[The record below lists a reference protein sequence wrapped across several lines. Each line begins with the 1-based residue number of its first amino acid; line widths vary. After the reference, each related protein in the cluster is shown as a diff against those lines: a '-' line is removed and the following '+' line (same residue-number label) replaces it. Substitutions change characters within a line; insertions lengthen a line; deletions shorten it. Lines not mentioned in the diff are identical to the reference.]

1 MANASLKN
9 FKLEDFTNNSDES
22 DSSEEDHE
30 AKSEAIDPPNTYID
44 VKTENE
50 IEAKPFDLSHIVK
63 TELTYNQDDEDSD
76 DKDKDQDWSLSK
88 AYQCP
93 FCRASFNK
101 ANNMKSHIK
110 RIHTTYKPEDCHCE
124 PCDKIFKNPDC
135 LKSHIKEFHTPGLER
150 EPQLCTHCGKS
161 FNKKSNL
168 KVHILNSHTKYDP
181 VDCICSQCGKMFKN
195 PLSMKRHVETFHDE
209 EKKAEMVVVCPDC
222 GKQFNKRTNLK
233 IHMECVHTTY
243 DPGQFICEICSKELK
258 NPHSL
263 KSHIREVHTL
273 KDDSI
278 DPVMH
283 KCDEC
288 DKEFKKKKDL
298 RGHKYAA
305 HKIDVKMCEFCFNE
319 YKNQTALKQHL
330 RLVHGPEQ
338 QVSCEICFK
347 TFKNITRLKHHH
359 IDVHRIENSAC
370 PDCGKSFK
378 NKFLMKKHLR
388 YLHRGPNGSPR
399 LKTPKTVIPK
409 EESSFVDSIVN
420 AKPRKFKKKM
430 LQFSASE
437 TALLNSDSFSKSV
450 FDKSVLDSKVDSYSE
465 MSYSNSS
472 QVVKS
477 EVEQK
482 PCESTSQSSN
492 RHNMGSSESQETR
505 ERSNWN
511 QALSERLAPKLNEK
525 SPNCSNSVRSEISEP
540 VTNEKLQMSE
550 TKTEERSHISDKI
563 SDERQ
568 SSDES
573 CSLNNF
579 QSEVESQI
587 VPHPNPK
594 YLWKQYQADQ
604 SSPSQENKQSDVS
617 QKFNHYVGPESDS
630 MSSISERNDLNHQ
643 QGFGA
648 GMVQAMNER
657 LPWNN
662 MLMDRQQNVKQVERS
677 ALNLSQCERPKQ
689 EVKSSERP
697 NYNQSQEFG
706 SNMAQQ
712 TSNLEKASM
721 WSQNQS
727 GRQSVDYSHSQ
738 ANNAILDY
746 RYRERSL
753 MDHNPMAYFNQ
764 VQNET
769 LGLNLMHHDP
779 NRRSVM
785 DHMQTERSMLDHLQN
800 ARSVFEQMQMQNGR
814 SALDH
819 LLNSRQGFESMQQ
832 MQNGRSLWD
841 QTGNN
846 RR

>member
-9 FKLEDFTNNSDES
+9 FKLEDFTNNSADES
-22 DSSEEDHE
+22 DSSEDDKET
-30 AKSEAIDPPNTYID
+30 KSEADDPALPSID

-50 IEAKPFDLSHIVK
+50 NEAKPFDMSHIVK

-76 DKDKDQDWSLSK
+76 DKEKDEDWMIRK
-88 AYQCP
+88 AFSCP
-93 FCRASFNK
+93 FCKASFNK

-110 RIHTTYKPEDCHCE
+110 RIHTTYKPEECFCE
-124 PCDKIFKNPDC
+124 PCDKHFKNPDC
-135 LKSHIKEFHTPGLER
+135 LKSHIKEFHTPGVDR
-150 EPQLCTHCGKS
+150 TPQLCTHCGKS

-243 DPGQFICEICSKELK
+243 EPGEFICQLCSKELK

-273 KDDSI
+273 KDDSKEQVI
-278 DPVMH
+278 Y

-288 DKEFKKKKDL
+288 EKEFKKKKDL

-388 YLHRGPNGSPR
+388 YLHRGPNGAR
-399 LKTPKTVIPK
+399 VKQPKSAIPK
-409 EESSFVDSIVN
+409 EEGAPYYLSNAEPKTKKPKKSKMDLSTSEKAIINLAKSSINPSEMDGTVD
-420 AKPRKFKKKM
+420 P
-430 LQFSASE
+430 
-437 TALLNSDSFSKSV
+437 
-450 FDKSVLDSKVDSYSE
+450 YSE
-465 MSYSNSS
+465 RSFSNSS
-472 QVVKS
+472 QLVKS
-477 EVEQK
+477 EFEQK
-482 PCESTSQSSN
+482 PCEST
-492 RHNMGSSESQETR
+492 RHAANHDIGSLVNQEANETP
-505 ERSNWN
+505 SWHHD
-511 QALSERLAPKLNEK
+511 LTERLAPKIADNHAANYNQHVADSIEQ
-525 SPNCSNSVRSEISEP
+525 RSGDR
-540 VTNEKLQMSE
+540 
-550 TKTEERSHISDKI
+550 TEEKVSPKNDKVAT
-563 SDERQ
+563 SFDPSGSLEVPDKNNSSNNMQAQ
-568 SSDES
+568 SAAH
-573 CSLNNF
+573 
-579 QSEVESQI
+579 SQI
-587 VPHPNPK
+587 VQHPNPK
-594 YLWKQYQADQ
+594 YLWKQYQAEREAPVMEQ
-604 SSPSQENKQSDVS
+604 KQSEVLHMKHND
-617 QKFNHYVGPESDS
+617 YERSDS
-630 MSSISERNDLNHQ
+630 RVQEAQEINQHH
-643 QGFGA
+643 QGFA
-648 GMVQAMNER
+648 SPMIQNSNDR
-657 LPWNN
+657 TNWNN
-662 MLMDRQQNVKQVERS
+662 IHMDRAQEVKQLDRA
-677 ALNLSQCERPKQ
+677 ALNLSHCDRS
-689 EVKSSERP
+689 KSEQKASERS
-697 NYNQSQEFG
+697 NYNQSQGFG
-706 SNMAQQ
+706 PIMAHN
-712 TSNLEKASM
+712 SSPLDKSM
-721 WSQNQS
+721 WSQNLGQ
-727 GRQSVDYSHSQ
+727 RQSVDYNPTS
-738 ANNAILDY
+738 NPLLDY

-753 MDHNPMAYFNQ
+753 MDHHNPMAYFNQ
-764 VQNET
+764 VQHES
-769 LGLNLMHHDP
+769 LGLNLIHSDRTMMNHDP
-779 NRRSVM
+779 N
-785 DHMQTERSMLDHLQN
+785 RSMLDHLQN

-814 SALDH
+814 SALDQ
-819 LLNSRQGFESMQQ
+819 LLNSRQGFESMQH

-841 QTGNN
+841 QTGQN

>member
-9 FKLEDFTNNSDES
+9 FKLEDFTNNSDEA
-22 DSSEEDHE
+22 DSSEDEQE
-30 AKSEAIDPPNTYID
+30 TKSEANEPPPSSVD
-44 VKTENE
+44 VKTENDN
-50 IEAKPFDLSHIVK
+50 EAKPFDLSQIVK
-63 TELTYNQDDEDSD
+63 TELIYNQDDEDSD
-76 DKDKDQDWSLSK
+76 DKDKDQDWLISK

-93 FCRASFNK
+93 FCKASFNK

-110 RIHTTYKPEDCHCE
+110 RIHTTYKPEECFCE
-124 PCDKIFKNPDC
+124 PCDKHFKNPDC
-135 LKSHIKEFHTPGLER
+135 LKSHVKEFHTPGVDR
-150 EPQLCTHCGKS
+150 IPQLCTHCGKS

-209 EKKAEMVVVCPDC
+209 ERKAEMVVVCPDC

-243 DPGQFICEICSKELK
+243 EPGQFICELCSKELK

-273 KDDSI
+273 KDEGKDL
-278 DPVMH
+278 VMH

-288 DKEFKKKKDL
+288 EKEFKKKKDL

-359 IDVHRIENSAC
+359 LDVHKIENSAC

-399 LKTPKTVIPK
+399 LKPPKSGFPK
-409 EESSFVDSIVN
+409 EETSFAHSILET
-420 AKPRKFKKKM
+420 KPRKPKKTK
-430 LQFSASE
+430 LDISTSVK
-437 TALLNSDSFSKSV
+437 ALMNPGSFSRSMLESS
-450 FDKSVLDSKVDSYSE
+450 DEGCKVDSSNDR
-465 MSYSNSS
+465 SVPNSS

-477 EVEQK
+477 EFEQK
-482 PCESTSQSSN
+482 PSESTVQTSSHSVEPIAN
-492 RHNMGSSESQETR
+492 HEAG
-505 ERSNWN
+505 ERSSWN
-511 QALSERLAPKLNEK
+511 PGLTERLAPQTNDK
-525 SPNCSNSVRSEISEP
+525 PASNYNHSGRSEIAEQRSDERSEISE
-540 VTNEKLQMSE
+540 Q
-550 TKTEERSHISDKI
+550 RSDG
-563 SDERQ
+563 R
-568 SSDES
+568 
-573 CSLNNF
+573 CSLNNM
-579 QSEVESQI
+579 QGQIGSQI
-587 VPHPNPK
+587 VQHPNPK
-594 YLWKQYQADQ
+594 YLWKQYQVER
-604 SSPSQENKQSDVS
+604 SVPMQEHKQIEVS
-617 QKFNHYVGPESDS
+617 HLKPNHYDRSESDS
-630 MSSISERNDLNHQ
+630 RVTERQDMNHQ
-643 QGFGA
+643 QGFGSA
-648 GMVQAMNER
+648 MVQNTNER
-657 LPWNN
+657 SHWNN
-662 MLMDRQQNVKQVERS
+662 IQMERTQETKQVDRA
-677 ALNLSQCERPKQ
+677 ALNLSHCERSKPELKT
-689 EVKSSERP
+689 SERSS
-697 NYNQSQEFG
+697 YNEAQGFG
-706 SNMAQQ
+706 SMAHQ
-712 TSNLEKASM
+712 SSSADKSM
-721 WSQNQS
+721 WTQNQS
-727 GRQSVDYSHSQ
+727 GRGSVDYNQ

-764 VQNET
+764 MQNES
-769 LGLNLMHHDP
+769 LGLNLIHNERSMMHHDP
-779 NRRSVM
+779 NRRSVV
-785 DHMQTERSMLDHLQN
+785 DQMQTERSMLDHLQN

-814 SALDH
+814 SALDQ
-819 LLNSRQGFESMQQ
+819 LLNSRQGFESMQH

-841 QTGNN
+841 QAGQN

>member
-22 DSSEEDHE
+22 DSSEDEQE
-30 AKSEAIDPPNTYID
+30 TKSEPNETLPTAFD

-50 IEAKPFDLSHIVK
+50 NDTKPFDLSHIVK

-76 DKDKDQDWSLSK
+76 DKEKDQDWLAGK

-93 FCRASFNK
+93 FCKASFNK

-110 RIHTTYKPEDCHCE
+110 RIHTTYKPEECHCE
-124 PCDKIFKNPDC
+124 PCDKHFKNPDC
-135 LKSHIKEFHTPGLER
+135 LKSHIKEFHTPGVDR
-150 EPQLCTHCGKS
+150 VPQLCTHCGKS

-209 EKKAEMVVVCPDC
+209 ERKAEMVVVCPDC

-243 DPGQFICEICSKELK
+243 EPGQFICQLCAKELK

-273 KDDSI
+273 KDDGK

-288 DKEFKKKKDL
+288 EKEFKKKKDL

-359 IDVHRIENSAC
+359 IDVHKIENSAC

-388 YLHRGPNGSPR
+388 YLHRGPNGAPR
-399 LKTPKTVIPK
+399 LKLPKSGIPK
-409 EESSFVDSIVN
+409 EEGSFANSVLDT
-420 AKPRKFKKKM
+420 KPRKLKKKM
-430 LQFSASE
+430 LDLSTSE
-437 TALLNSDSFSKSV
+437 KSLLNHSTFSRSMLESSEVVPKIDNYNEVSF
-450 FDKSVLDSKVDSYSE
+450 
-465 MSYSNSS
+465 SNSS
-472 QVVKS
+472 HDVKS
-477 EVEQK
+477 EFDQK
-482 PCESTSQSSN
+482 PCESTSQESSHGVGLLEN
-492 RHNMGSSESQETR
+492 QEAS
-505 ERSNWN
+505 ERSSWN
-511 QALSERLAPKLNEK
+511 DSRNERLVPKIDDKPL
-525 SPNCSNSVRSEISEP
+525 PNYNPSGRLEIAEQRPDGRSEISE
-540 VTNEKLQMSE
+540 Q
-550 TKTEERSHISDKI
+550 RSDDRSN
-563 SDERQ
+563 
-568 SSDES
+568 
-573 CSLNNF
+573 LNSM
-579 QSEVESQI
+579 QGQEESQI
-587 VPHPNPK
+587 VQHPNPK
-594 YLWKQYQADQ
+594 YLWKQYQVER
-604 SSPSQENKQSDVS
+604 SIPTQEHKQNEISHMKS
-617 QKFNHYVGPESDS
+617 NHFDRSESDS
-630 MSSISERNDLNHQ
+630 RSTERHDLNHGHQ
-643 QGFGA
+643 QSFGS
-648 GMVQAMNER
+648 GMVQNANER
-657 LPWNN
+657 SHWNT
-662 MLMDRQQNVKQVERS
+662 MQMERPQESKQPDRA
-677 ALNLSQCERPKQ
+677 ALNLSQCERSKPDIKTN
-689 EVKSSERP
+689 ERLG
-697 NYNQSQEFG
+697 YNEAQSFG
-706 SNMAQQ
+706 SAFAHQ
-712 TSNLEKASM
+712 SASAEKSM
-721 WSQNQS
+721 WSQNLS
-727 GRQSVDYSHSQ
+727 GRASVDYTPT
-738 ANNAILDY
+738 NNAILDY

-764 VQNET
+764 VQNES
-769 LGLNLMHHDP
+769 LGLNLIHNDRSMMHHDP
-779 NRRSVM
+779 NRRSVI
-785 DHMQTERSMLDHLQN
+785 DQMQTERSMLDHLQN

-841 QTGNN
+841 QAGHN